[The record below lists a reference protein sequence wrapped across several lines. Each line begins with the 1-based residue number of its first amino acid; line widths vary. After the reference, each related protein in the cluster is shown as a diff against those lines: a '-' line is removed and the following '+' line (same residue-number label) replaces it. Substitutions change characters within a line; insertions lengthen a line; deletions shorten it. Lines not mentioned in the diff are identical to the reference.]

1 MIKISKGDRVLE
13 VTSGAYRVIYKATG
27 WSPVEETPAAA
38 PQEPAE
44 GVSEVGD
51 SNPTPEALTASEELQ
66 EPQEDSEPQED
77 LEDLESQESSGESE
91 DETLNRMS
99 NDELRQYAS
108 LLGIQTKDLKGRK
121 KLMEAIKAHQ
131 K

>member
-1 MIKISKGDRVLE
+1 MIKISKGGRVLE
-13 VTSGAYRVIYKATG
+13 VTSGAYKAIYKATG
-27 WSPVEETPAAA
+27 WSPVGETPVAA

-51 SNPTPEALTASEELQ
+51 SNPTPEAITASEEPQ
-66 EPQEDSEPQED
+66 EPQEDPEPQGD
-77 LEDLESQESSGESE
+77 LEDLESSGESG
-91 DETLNRMS
+91 DETLNKMS

>member
-1 MIKISKGDRVLE
+1 MIRISKGGLVLE
-13 VTSGAYRVIYKATG
+13 VTSGAYKSMYKDAG
-27 WSPVEETPAAA
+27 WSPVGETPVEA
-38 PQEPAE
+38 PQEPAV
-44 GVSEVGD
+44 GVSEAGG
-51 SNPTPEALTASEELQ
+51 SNPTPEAFTASEE
-66 EPQEDSEPQED
+66 PQGD
-77 LEDLESQESSGESE
+77 LKDPEASWGSGESE
-91 DETLNRMS
+91 DETLNKMS

>member
-1 MIKISKGDRVLE
+1 MIKISKGGRVLE
-13 VTSGAYRVIYKATG
+13 VTSGAYKAIYKATG

-44 GVSEVGD
+44 GVSEAGG
-51 SNPTPEALTASEELQ
+51 SNPTPEDSTASEEPQ
-66 EPQEDSEPQED
+66 EPQEDQED
-77 LEDLESQESSGESE
+77 QEASEESG
-91 DETLNRMS
+91 DETLNKMS
-99 NDELRQYAS
+99 NNELRQYAS

>member
-1 MIKISKGDRVLE
+1 MIKITKGGRVLE
-13 VTSGAYRVIYKATG
+13 VTSGAYKAIYKATG
-27 WSPVEETPAAA
+27 WSPVEETTVAA
-38 PQEPAE
+38 PQEPAVD
-44 GVSEVGD
+44 VSEEGG
-51 SNPTPEALTASEELQ
+51 SNFTPEGHGASA
-66 EPQEDSEPQED
+66 EPQKPQED
-77 LEDLESQESSGESE
+77 LKDPEPQEASGESE
-91 DETLNRMS
+91 DETLNKMS

>member
-1 MIKISKGDRVLE
+1 MIKISKGGRVLE
-13 VTSGAYRVIYKATG
+13 VTSGAYKTLYKAAG

-38 PQEPAE
+38 PQEPAM
-44 GVSEVGD
+44 GVSEAGD
-51 SNPTPEALTASEELQ
+51 SNPTPEAFTASEE
-66 EPQEDSEPQED
+66 PQEDQEDQGD
-77 LEDLESQESSGESE
+77 LEDLESQEVPGESE
-91 DETLNRMS
+91 DETLNKMS

>member
-1 MIKISKGDRVLE
+1 MIKITKDGRVLE
-13 VTSGAYRVIYKATG
+13 VTSGAYKAIYKATG
-27 WSPVEETPAAA
+27 WSPVEETPVSA
-38 PQEPAE
+38 PQEPAVD
-44 GVSEVGD
+44 VSEEGG
-51 SNPTPEALTASEELQ
+51 SNSTPEGHGASA
-66 EPQEDSEPQED
+66 EPQKPQED
-77 LEDLESQESSGESE
+77 LKDPEPQEASGESE
-91 DETLNRMS
+91 DETLNKMS

>member
-1 MIKISKGDRVLE
+1 MIKITKGGRVLE
-13 VTSGAYRVIYKATG
+13 VTSGAYKAIYKATG

-38 PQEPAE
+38 PQEPAG
-44 GVSEVGD
+44 GVSGDGD
-51 SNPTPEALTASEELQ
+51 SNPTPEAFTTSEEPQ
-66 EPQEDSEPQED
+66 EPQEDPDDPEPQGA
-77 LEDLESQESSGESE
+77 SGESE
-91 DETLNRMS
+91 DETLNKMS

>member
-1 MIKISKGDRVLE
+1 MIKISKGGRVLE
-13 VTSGAYRVIYKATG
+13 VTSGAYKAIYKATG
-27 WSPVEETPAAA
+27 WSPVEETPVAA

-44 GVSEVGD
+44 GVSGD
-51 SNPTPEALTASEELQ
+51 GGSNPTPEAFTASEE
-66 EPQEDSEPQED
+66 PQEPQED
-77 LEDLESQESSGESE
+77 LEDPEPQEASGESE
-91 DETLNRMS
+91 DETLNKMS

>member
-1 MIKISKGDRVLE
+1 MIKISKGGRVLE
-13 VTSGAYRVIYKATG
+13 VTSGAYKAIYKATG
-27 WSPVEETPAAA
+27 WSPVGETSAAA
-38 PQEPAE
+38 LQEPAVD
-44 GVSEVGD
+44 VSEAGD
-51 SNPTPEALTASEELQ
+51 SNPTPEDSTASEEPQ
-66 EPQEDSEPQED
+66 EPQEDQEAF
-77 LEDLESQESSGESE
+77 EESG
-91 DETLNRMS
+91 DETLNKMS

>member
-1 MIKISKGDRVLE
+1 MIKISKGGRVLE
-13 VTSGAYRVIYKATG
+13 VTSGAYKAIYKATG
-27 WSPVEETPAAA
+27 WSPVGETPVAA

-51 SNPTPEALTASEELQ
+51 SNPTPEAITASEE
-66 EPQEDSEPQED
+66 PQGD
-77 LEDLESQESSGESE
+77 LEDLESSGESG
-91 DETLNRMS
+91 DETLNKMS

>member
-1 MIKISKGDRVLE
+1 MIKITKGGRVLE
-13 VTSGAYRVIYKATG
+13 VTSGAYKAIYKATG
-27 WSPVEETPAAA
+27 WSPVEETPVAA

-44 GVSEVGD
+44 GVSGD
-51 SNPTPEALTASEELQ
+51 GGSNPTPEAFTASEE
-66 EPQEDSEPQED
+66 PQEPQED
-77 LEDLESQESSGESE
+77 LEDLEPQGASGESE
-91 DETLNRMS
+91 DETLNKMS